1 MLERFS
7 YDIRTWLTIVARWTD
22 RRCCDLHESRQLHL
36 DFGIL
41 RQRRI
46 CPSNS
51 VLEDHCE
58 RAVCFWRKMPG
69 PDVLN
74 CGFREEWMA
83 GSRFCPDL
91 ASALITFPAFTSN
104 SASTLPLTLAAS
116 AIAGYRGT
124 SA

>member
-7 YDIRTWLTIVARWTD
+7 YDITTWLTIFARWTD

-83 GSRFCPDL
+83 GSRFCPDHVSGL
-91 ASALITFPAFTSN
+91 HFEFGFYFTALPSPQVQLQDIEV
-104 SASTLPLTLAAS
+104 
-116 AIAGYRGT
+116 RQR
-124 SA
+124 